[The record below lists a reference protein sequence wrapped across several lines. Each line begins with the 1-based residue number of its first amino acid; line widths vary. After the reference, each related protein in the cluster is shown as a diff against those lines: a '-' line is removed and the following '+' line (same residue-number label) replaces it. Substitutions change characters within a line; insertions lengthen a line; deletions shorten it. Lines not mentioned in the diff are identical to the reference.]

1 MCNQLG
7 RITASRMNFVSLIFD
22 FKFAS
27 IRCSRS
33 LLHFVKNK
41 KLLPKVYCF
50 KMLIMQN
57 IFFRIKK
64 KTFIY
69 ETAHVTSRQNF
80 CPITVWCMP
89 VAHWRHTP
97 NFGST
102 EMSLFNY
109 ACKYCTPVFY
119 KNFLWSLIVADL
131 TTTNCLIACA
141 NVYSFN

>member
-7 RITASRMNFVSLIFD
+7 RITASRMNFVSLLFD
-22 FKFAS
+22 FKFAF

-80 CPITVWCMP
+80 CPITVSMVHASCTLRAHTKLWKHWNVSLQLCMQIL
-89 VAHWRHTP
+89 HTCI
-97 NFGST
+97 
-102 EMSLFNY
+102 LQ
-109 ACKYCTPVFY
+109 K
-119 KNFLWSLIVADL
+119 FLMVSDCCRSY
-131 TTTNCLIACA
+131 N
-141 NVYSFN
+141 N